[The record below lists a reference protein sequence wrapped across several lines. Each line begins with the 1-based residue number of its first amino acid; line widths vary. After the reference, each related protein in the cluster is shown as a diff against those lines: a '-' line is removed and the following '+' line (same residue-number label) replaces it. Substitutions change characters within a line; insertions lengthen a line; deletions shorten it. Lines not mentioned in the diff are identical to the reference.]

1 MSNINVNNITPL
13 AGTTGTVS
21 ISGSLFVSG
30 NIAAHGNLT
39 LGNENTDTITVASEF
54 TSSLIPDVD
63 NAFDLGTTTKRWQ
76 HVYAVSSSID
86 TLIVSG
92 GNTLS
97 NWGNFK
103 NRLPQDK
110 HFFTVTDNPNVEGGW
125 RSNLGQPATGP
136 SGSSPHIHFQ
146 LSGSGE
152 AGIGLL
158 NPRHTWHI
166 SSSGAGVAL
175 YVDGL
180 STFAGNISSSFIPSA
195 DAAEGGTFTLG
206 SSNKSWQYLYAHT
219 LLGLDK
225 TVGDRELGISS
236 SVNVSGSVKPSTD
249 DVFDLGTSGTQWK
262 DLYLDGIG
270 YIDQIGTGGDFTNL
284 AYINSASINVL
295 HLNVPG
301 GNVSGS
307 VIPMTDDTYDLGSS
321 TYQWKDL
328 YLDGIGY
335 IDQIGTPNDKTSAA
349 YITTLSASNAI
360 INSAS
365 VDVMHYNNQT
375 SNTSGSIIPVD
386 NTTYNL
392 GSNSKLWKEIHAH
405 TLLGRDKTVGDR
417 ELNISSSVNVSGSVK
432 PNADDVF
439 DLGTSGTQ
447 WKDLY
452 IDGIAYLDTIHTD
465 EYIYHTGD
473 TDTYIR
479 FQDSQISLLTS
490 GSGLIVSQS
499 KVQIGGGIDGDT
511 YIHTSTLNV
520 TPHRYGGEDIN
531 SRNSTASIHVSGA
544 LTHLRLENLPT
555 NYETAAAFGSGSL
568 WRSGSTAGGH
578 GHILAVV

>member
-30 NIAAHGNLT
+30 NIAADGNLT
-39 LGNENTDTITVASEF
+39 LGNENTDTITVSSEF

-63 NAFDLGTTTKRWQ
+63 NAFDLGTDSKRWR
-76 HVYAVSSSID
+76 HIYTVSSSID

-92 GNTLS
+92 GNTFT

-103 NRLPQDK
+103 NRFPQNNRY
-110 HFFTVTDNPNVEGGW
+110 FTVTTDPSAPGGW
-125 RSNLGQPATGP
+125 KYGNP
-136 SGSSPHIHFQ
+136 SGASGSAPHLHFQ
-146 LSGSGE
+146 LSGSGA

-158 NPRHTWHI
+158 NPEHTWHV
-166 SSSGAGVAL
+166 SSSGYGKAL
-175 YVDGL
+175 YVDGVSAL
-180 STFAGNISSSFIPSA
+180 TGLISSSLIPNN
-195 DAAEGGTFTLG
+195 DVTWDLG
-206 SSNKSWQYLYAHT
+206 SNTYKWNNLYVHT
-219 LLGLDK
+219 ILGPKVGNNK
-225 TVGDRELGISS
+225 TVSISS
-236 SVNVSGSVKPSTD
+236 SINVSGSITPSID
-249 DVFDLGTSGTQWK
+249 DAFDLGASGTQWK

-335 IDQIGTPNDKTSAA
+335 IDQIGTPGDKTSAA

-365 VDVMHYNNQT
+365 VDVLH
-375 SNTSGSIIPVD
+375 
-386 NTTYNL
+386 
-392 GSNSKLWKEIHAH
+392 
-405 TLLGRDKTVGDR
+405 
-417 ELNISSSVNVSGSVK
+417 LNVPGGNVSGSVI
-432 PNADDVF
+432 PMTDGTY
-439 DLGTSGTQ
+439 DLGSSTYE
-447 WKDLY
+447 WNNLY
-452 IDGIAYLDTIHTD
+452 VDGVAYIDTIHTD
-465 EYIYHTGD
+465 EYIYHEGD
-473 TDTYIR
+473 TDTHIR
-479 FQDSQISLLTS
+479 FQDSQISLITS

-499 KVQIGGGIDGDT
+499 QVQMGGGIDGGT
-511 YIHTSTLNV
+511 HLNTSTLNV
-520 TPHRYGGEDIN
+520 TPHRYGGGSYPFN
-531 SRNSTASIHVSGA
+531 ATASIHISGA

-555 NYETAAAFGSGSL
+555 DYATAAAFGSGSL